1 MSLNKTIGILGGGQ
15 LAKML
20 AIAAANLGFNINI
33 YCPDRDCPAAQVANK
48 MVFGSY
54 DESEKIIAFA
64 KDVDVL
70 TYEFENIDTKV
81 LEDLDQIVDIRP
93 SIKALKISQD
103 RYTEK
108 KLS

>member
-48 MVFGSY
+48 IVFGNY
-54 DESEKIIAFA
+54 DENETLLAFA
-64 KDVDVL
+64 RSLSFTFSVHCSS
-70 TYEFENIDTKV
+70 I
-81 LEDLDQIVDIRP
+81 P
-93 SIKALKISQD
+93 SGIMTGIL
-103 RYTEK
+103 
-108 KLS
+108 